1 MKGLF
6 VRVNPNPRG
15 KSVGDCTIRAI
26 SIALNQSW
34 DMTYW
39 EICKQGFIMCD
50 MPSANHVWGEYLET
64 KGFIRSPI
72 REGEDFTVRDFC
84 RAFPRGTFIL
94 ACISH
99 VVAVVDGHYYD
110 TWDSGNKVPLYCW
123 ERI

>member
-72 REGEDFTVRDFC
+72 SVLSILPL
-84 RAFPRGTFIL
+84 FPRIKCLIL
-94 ACISH
+94 TAATMLTSAANRH
-99 VVAVVDGHYYD
+99 KFGDLSLD
-110 TWDSGNKVPLYCW
+110 
-123 ERI
+123 RR